1 MDKTLRKKL
10 TGEYQN
16 AHAVSVL
23 SGLNGDDLSG
33 AASGRYGI
41 GLTHEM
47 NLLREAAKD
56 LLQPRP
62 EAIDRLLKLA
72 KEI

>member
-1 MDKTLRKKL
+1 
-10 TGEYQN
+10 
-16 AHAVSVL
+16 VL